1 MGPLGPGM
9 DRTRLPELPTLDSGI
24 QLLATDGQRAGEP
37 LRALVLDHALGGGGQ
52 VRWVDS
58 RGYART
64 DRLARLA
71 PDPRA
76 LDRIRI
82 ARGFTAHQHVALV
95 RRLPDVVTDDTALV
109 VLPAMDAP
117 YRADDVSRGRALL
130 LRSLAT
136 VARVARDHGVPVLVT
151 RTDPDGLGEP
161 LAAAADHTVEC
172 RQTAQGLRFVTD
184 DFETLVYPQGDG
196 TAQTTLAFWRRV
208 LAARAPAAGD
218 EPARHDRPSPAEVT
232 VDGAH

>member
-1 MGPLGPGM
+1 MN
-9 DRTRLPELPTLDSGI
+9 RTRLPELPTLDSGV
-24 QLLATDGQRAGEP
+24 QLLETDGQRAGGP
-37 LRALVLDHALGGGGQ
+37 LRALVLDHALGTGGQ
-52 VRWVDS
+52 VRWIDS
-58 RGYART
+58 RSHART
-64 DRLARLA
+64 DRLAQLA

-82 ARGFTAHQHVALV
+82 ARGFTAYQHVALV
-95 RRLPDVVTDDTALV
+95 RRLPDLVTDDTALV

-117 YRADDVSRGRALL
+117 YRADDVSQGRALL

-151 RTDPDGLGEP
+151 RTAPDGLGDP
-161 LAAAADHTVEC
+161 LAAAADRTIEC
-172 RQTAQGLRFVTD
+172 RRTAQGPRFVAD

-196 TAQTTLAFWRRV
+196 IVQTTLAFWRRV
-208 LAARAPAAGD
+208 LAARAPAAGS
-218 EPARHDRPSPAEVT
+218 ESGHDDSPSPAEVT

>member
-1 MGPLGPGM
+1 ME
-9 DRTRLPELPTLDSGI
+9 RTRLPELPTLDPGI
-24 QLLATDGQRAGEP
+24 QLLATDGRRAGGP
-37 LRALVLDHALGGGGQ
+37 LRALVLDHALGGGP

-58 RGYART
+58 RDHART
-64 DRLARLA
+64 DQLARLA
-71 PDPRA
+71 PDPRV

-95 RRLPDVVTDDTALV
+95 RRLPDLVTDDTGLV

-117 YRADDVSRGRALL
+117 YRADDVGRGRELL

-136 VARVARDHGVPVLVT
+136 VSRVARDHAVPVLVT
-151 RTDPDGLGEP
+151 RTGTGGLGEP
-161 LAAAADHTVEC
+161 LGAAADRRIEC
-172 RQTAQGLRFVTD
+172 RRTAQGPRFVTD
-184 DFETLVYPQGDG
+184 EFETLVYPQGDG

-208 LAARAPAAGD
+208 LAARAGAASD
-218 EPARHDRPSPAEVT
+218 EPARRDQPGPTEVT

>member
-1 MGPLGPGM
+1 MH
-9 DRTRLPELPTLDSGI
+9 RTRLPELPTLDSGV
-24 QLLATDGQRAGEP
+24 QLLETDGQRAGGP
-37 LRALVLDHALGGGGQ
+37 LRALVLDHVLGAGGQ
-52 VRWVDS
+52 VRWIDS
-58 RGYART
+58 RSHART

-82 ARGFTAHQHVALV
+82 ARGFTAYQHVALV
-95 RRLPDVVTDDTALV
+95 RRLPDLVTDDTALV

-117 YRADDVSRGRALL
+117 YRANDVSRGRDLL

-136 VARVARDHGVPVLVT
+136 VSRVARDHAVPVLVT
-151 RTDPDGLGEP
+151 RTSPEGLGEP

-172 RQTAQGLRFVTD
+172 RRTTQGPRFVTD
-184 DFETLVYPQGDG
+184 DFETLVYPRGDG
-196 TAQTTLAFWRRV
+196 IVQTTLAFWRRV
-208 LAARAPAAGD
+208 LAARAGRASD
-218 EPARHDRPSPAEVT
+218 EGSRHGRQGPTEVT

>member
-1 MGPLGPGM
+1 M
-9 DRTRLPELPTLDSGI
+9 DRTRLPELPTLDPGV

-37 LRALVLDHALGGGGQ
+37 LRALVLDHALGGGQ

-117 YRADDVSRGRALL
+117 YRADDVSRGRDFL

-136 VARVARDHGVPVLVT
+136 VARVARDHAVPVLVT
-151 RTDPDGLGEP
+151 RTGPDGLGDP

-172 RQTAQGLRFVTD
+172 RQTAQGPRFVTD

-196 TAQTTLAFWRRV
+196 TAQTTLAFCRRV

-218 EPARHDRPSPAEVT
+218 DPARHEGSSPTEVT
-232 VDGAH
+232 VDGAY